1 MAQANPIAI
10 KLTPAAE
17 TFIRRMMRFNAAS
30 KAGFRLKVRPGGCSG
45 FAVGF
50 DLATEPGP
58 GEVVWEQAGLRIFL
72 DAESRLLLN
81 GAKVDFQ
88 ETHAETGFVV
98 TTEGQSPQAC
108 GSGSA
113 FVPVQILTQR

>member
-1 MAQANPIAI
+1 ME
-10 KLTPAAE
+10 LTPAAE
-17 TFIRRMMRFNAAS
+17 TFIRRMMRFNAAD

-50 DLATEPGP
+50 DLAVEPGS
-58 GEVVWEQAGLRIFL
+58 GEVVWERAGLRIFL

-88 ETHAETGFVV
+88 ETSSEAGFVV
-98 TTEGQSPQAC
+98 IAEGQSPQAC
-108 GSGSA
+108 GAGPA
-113 FVPVQILTQR
+113 FVPVQALMRR

>member
-1 MAQANPIAI
+1 MIQASPLTLE
-10 KLTPAAE
+10 LTPAAE

-30 KAGFRLKVRPGGCSG
+30 KAGFRLKVRQGGCSG

-50 DLATEPGP
+50 DLATEPGS

-72 DAESRLLLN
+72 DAESRLFLN

-88 ETHAETGFVV
+88 ETHSETGFVV
-98 TTEGQSPQAC
+98 IAEGRSPQAC

-113 FVPVQILTQR
+113 FVPVQVLRQH